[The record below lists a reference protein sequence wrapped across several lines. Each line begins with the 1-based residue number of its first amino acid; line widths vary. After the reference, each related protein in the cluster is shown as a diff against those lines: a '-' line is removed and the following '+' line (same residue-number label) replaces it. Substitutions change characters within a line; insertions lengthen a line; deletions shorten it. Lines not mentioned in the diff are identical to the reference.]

1 MGKKWIKLIHKS
13 EMSNSTKNVQIHGT
27 RVLSLFLKKNR
38 WFPNNRHYNIHTFK
52 PCPLIMRPSAKDEN
66 ITFVSLSNSC
76 WLYFVISVCSPRAA
90 CSLHTWN
97 IRESYTNAKVDNRG
111 SSSMFALANKNP
123 WLNQRLN
130 KCLEEER
137 EYAYMYMWNFAIAT
151 NNIQRTKMKT
161 KSPPQRD
168 PF

>member
-1 MGKKWIKLIHKS
+1 
-13 EMSNSTKNVQIHGT
+13 
-27 RVLSLFLKKNR
+27 
-38 WFPNNRHYNIHTFK
+38 
-52 PCPLIMRPSAKDEN
+52 
-66 ITFVSLSNSC
+66 
-76 WLYFVISVCSPRAA
+76 
-90 CSLHTWN
+90 
-97 IRESYTNAKVDNRG
+97 VDNRG